1 MEKLL
6 ILLVKDKEYL
16 VLPNDLLAPWTRD
29 VSGLLLG
36 QFVFEVLVHAS
47 HTELVSAPL
56 NYEDAVIGKH
66 LLAPSTSKRRD
77 LFDCFL
83 LIKSPG
89 IFFILLSLHLFQLSL
104 FFLNHLNLQLQ

>member
-29 VSGLLLG
+29 VSGLLLC

-66 LLAPSTSKRRD
+66 LLAPSTSKRRG
-77 LFDCFL
+77 LGLELPNHLLSISNFDCFL

-89 IFFILLSLHLFQLSL
+89 IFFILLSL
-104 FFLNHLNLQLQ
+104 NLP